1 MPTAQGNGF
10 PLLARTVKNRTHH
23 TRFWRPRRRLGTFA
37 RIHGRLSRLDCHTLM
52 WLWCPASIPD
62 QIARGT
68 HPHAQFSAGIVFFMW
83 GEPKPPTVSGRYPDC
98 GPAKPLV
105 SVERKSFTQK
115 SSAFP
120 HPPFRVPHHV
130 LSGSRSPVA
139 SWSTRR
145 APERLALVAV
155 SEVSGWTIAFPA
167 ADFYSRERPGIFSG
181 AARSCTEPV
190 RSLDAPC
197 GPRRGR
203 FKEVCR
209 KRKEGRKWW
218 EVHFYPLMV
227 TCNLRWKSPFG
238 NNSRIFLNYFLPN
251 R

>member
-1 MPTAQGNGF
+1 M
-10 PLLARTVKNRTHH
+10 NRKPAAYKAAALPFELSRH
-23 TRFWRPRRRLGTFA
+23 
-37 RIHGRLSRLDCHTLM
+37 ISVSRLDCHTLM
-52 WLWCPASIPD
+52 RLWCPASIPD
-62 QIARGT
+62 LNRKRDASPR
-68 HPHAQFSAGIVFFMW
+68 AVFSGHCLFHV

-130 LSGSRSPVA
+130 FSGSQGPVA

-181 AARSCTEPV
+181 AARSCTEPA

-218 EVHFYPLMV
+218 EVHFHPLMV
-227 TCNLRWKSPFG
+227 TCNMLQKIPFG
-238 NNSRIFLNYFLPN
+238 TF
-251 R
+251 